1 MAAICEA
8 EGIWFHV
15 DAAYAG
21 TALLLPEYQ
30 HWVEGLEKADSL
42 VFNPHKWMFTNFDCT
57 AYFVKDPATLVR
69 TFEILPEYLKTKA
82 RGVNHY
88 RDWGIPLGRRFRA
101 LKLWFVLRS
110 YGLEA
115 LRNRLRE
122 HIGYAAWL
130 EAQIE
135 ADPAFELMAPRTL
148 SLVCFRALFPQDD
161 NDTANAR
168 LLEKLNASG
177 ELYLTHTKVHGMYT
191 LRMVTSG
198 VHMQKVHVENAWSK
212 VREICAAMSER

>member
-1 MAAICEA
+1 MAEICEQ
-8 EGIWFHV
+8 EGLWLHV

-30 HWVEGLEKADSL
+30 HLIQGIEKADSL

-57 AYFVKDPATLVR
+57 AYFVKDAATLVK

-110 YGLEA
+110 YGLDA
-115 LRNRLRE
+115 LKARLRE
-122 HIGYAAWL
+122 HIGYAEWL

-135 ADPAFELMAPRTL
+135 AHPDFEMMAPRRLT
-148 SLVCFRALFPQDD
+148 LVCFRALFPNQN
-161 NDTANAR
+161 NDEANAE
-168 LLEKLNASG
+168 LLEKLNSTG
-177 ELYLTHTKVHGMYT
+177 ELYLTHTKVNGAYT
-191 LRMVTSG
+191 IRMVTSG
-198 VHMQKVHVENAWSK
+198 VHMQKHHVEQAWGK
-212 VREICAAMSER
+212 ILELK